1 MISEYGF
8 EGDYPRLLADMPQGY
23 GVSEIT
29 SPKCQHRELT
39 TDIAATDSIDI
50 SPGNC

>member
-23 GVSEIT
+23 GVSDNDTEMST
-29 SPKCQHRELT
+29 PRVDHRY
-39 TDIAATDSIDI
+39 S
-50 SPGNC
+50 SH